1 MVSLWQ
7 ALWSFQNKIR
17 KRLYLLSKWH
27 HTLDSFY
34 HITLCAHDP
43 ASGHAFHGC
52 LTCRSR
58 RLYVINM
65 LIADSW
71 AENCFNYIIYDI
83 SPIYDPWP
91 MDLFMIPDQWTYLWS
106 LTNGPILRSL
116 TNKLFTIPDQW
127 TYLRSLT
134 NAPIYDPLPMH
145 LFTIPDQWTY
155 LQSLTNALI
164 YDPWPMDQW

>member
-1 MVSLWQ
+1 MVSIWQ
-7 ALWSFQNKIR
+7 ALWSFQNKIHI
-17 KRLYLLSKWH
+17 RLYLLSKWH

-58 RLYVINM
+58 GLYVIKM

-91 MDLFMIPDQWTYLWS
+91 MDLLM
-106 LTNGPILRSL
+106 
-116 TNKLFTIPDQW
+116 IPDQW

-134 NAPIYDPLPMH
+134 NGPFYYPWPMH
-145 LFTIPDQWTY
+145 LLTIPDQWTNGRAVHHTNNY
-155 LQSLTNALI
+155 LGTTSWTRIVDKVTTQALTI
-164 YDPWPMDQW
+164 YQLKG